1 MSHPTPLQMSM
12 YADNALSADEA
23 TEVVSHLDNCAACQT
38 LLSAYQDETQYLATA
53 IQNDDPD
60 LAELVIPEFS
70 RPASLRGFAM
80 VNLATGLVIWAA
92 QFLWKTIFGELI
104 VNAADWLTS
113 IYLPDIYAVAS
124 STALY
129 FIEEG
134 TAMFDAYLGFIV
146 VSLLMITALSIVL
159 VRYRARA
166 TASLFVLV
174 ATLGAVTMPA
184 PVSALEIRRDE
195 NNVTIAATE
204 TINDTLIVAAETIS
218 IEGTVTGDVIAA
230 GATIDISGSVG
241 GNLIT
246 FAETVNVRGEV
257 GGLALGAAS
266 SYNLNAATVGGDLW
280 AAGDSIRV
288 DRDSRVS
295 RNATLAGQ
303 NTVIE
308 GSVVNDVTAFS
319 ESVEINGGIGQ
330 DLEAFAGRVRLLG
343 DAHIA
348 GDLRFRSA
356 DEDRLFRAEGARI
369 DGEVE
374 YVGLPEEFREQNPYT
389 TVQFYLWQI
398 ARLIAAFL
406 VGVALFWL
414 VPGLQ
419 KLSIGAG
426 IDGLKSA
433 GIGFL
438 TIISV
443 PIMAVLVGITLV
455 GLPFSFFGVA
465 ALLTGV
471 YLAKIVVAGVLGRML
486 FAEGTRPVLSLL
498 VGISIVIVAVN
509 LPFIGGIVNFLLTII
524 GLGLLVQFLFA
535 RVSNRDA
542 VLE

>member
-12 YADNALSADEA
+12 YADNALPADEA
-23 TEVVSHLDNCAACQT
+23 NIVVSHLDTCDACRT
-38 LLSAYQDETQYLATA
+38 LLSAHQSETLFLNSAMHNDE
-53 IQNDDPD
+53 PD

-134 TAMFDAYLGFIV
+134 TAMFDAYLGFII

-159 VRYRARA
+159 VRYRART
-166 TASLFVLV
+166 TAGLFVLV

-195 NNVTIAATE
+195 NNVTIAASE
-204 TINDTLIVAAETIS
+204 TIDDTLIVAAETIL

-246 FAETVNVRGEV
+246 FAETVNVRGDV

-280 AAGDSIRV
+280 AAGESVRV
-288 DRDSRVS
+288 DGDSRVN
-295 RNATLAGQ
+295 RNATVAGQ
-303 NTVIE
+303 KTVIE
-308 GSVVNDVTAFS
+308 GSVASDVTAFS
-319 ESVEINGGIGQ
+319 ESVEISGNIGQ

-343 DAHIA
+343 DAHVV

-356 DEDRLFRAEGARI
+356 DKDRLFRSDNARV

-374 YVGLPEEFREQNPYT
+374 FIGIPEEFRERNPYA
-389 TVQFYLWQI
+389 TVQFYLWQV

-406 VGVALFWL
+406 VGLALFWL
-414 VPGLQ
+414 VPGLRN
-419 KLSIGAG
+419 LAIGAG
-426 IDGLKSA
+426 IEGLKSA

-438 TIISV
+438 TIVSV
-443 PIMAVLVGITLV
+443 PITAVLAAVTLV
-455 GLPFSFFGVA
+455 GLPFSFFAVVGLV
-465 ALLTGV
+465 TGV
-471 YLAKIVVAGVLGRML
+471 YLAKIVVAEVIGRML
-486 FAEGTRPVLSLL
+486 FAQDSRPVLSLL
-498 VGISIVIVAVN
+498 VGLSIVIVAVN

-524 GLGLLVQFLFA
+524 GLGLLVQYLFG
-535 RVSNRDA
+535 RVSNRKA
-542 VLE
+542 V